1 MFCKKCNTK
10 MKHVMSFS
18 VGKAVEFDVC
28 PKCHFET
35 KKVPFNAFNYKTE
48 KVKINGQNKSKLSV
62 NTKGDKKNVRSQK
75 KRNMFLS
82 QK

>member
-1 MFCKKCNTK
+1 
-10 MKHVMSFS
+10 MSFS

-28 PKCHFET
+28 PKCYFET
-35 KKVPFNAFNYKTE
+35 RKVPFNAFNYKTE
-48 KVKINGQNKSKLSV
+48 KVRINGQNKSKLSV

>member
-1 MFCKKCNTK
+1 

-35 KKVPFNAFNYKTE
+35 RKVPFNALNYKTE
-48 KVKINGQNKSKLSV
+48 KVRINNQNKSKLSV
-62 NTKGDKKNVRSQK
+62 NTKGG
-75 KRNMFLS
+75 
-82 QK
+82 